1 MVALM
6 EGSGFAPA
14 TARMRADDPSGEG
27 MDGMPWLL
35 PLLGVLVV
43 VAGFAWAGWRR
54 ALPRGA
60 PVRGRGHRRP
70 GAGFPP
76 DPTII
81 AASTLRRDCLRRLH
95 GLPFGASGD
104 ESATVTGSAHAAV
117 VARTVEALQKV
128 GSDIRTTPRRPGLL
142 PQLTRTVNDPHA
154 SGMAVARIVAQ
165 DPTLAAR
172 LLKIANS
179 ALYRVQSRPVESL
192 ERAVASVG
200 TDGIRR
206 LVAAAL
212 VQPVMGATG
221 EGVFG
226 QLARQV
232 WTHTEL
238 SSAAAAEHARRG
250 GGADAFSVQLAGLMV
265 GLGSAVVVRSVREQ
279 YLRRPALVP
288 DAEVTFALLDGW
300 SVPVARRIAR
310 QWELSD
316 PLGSVLEAL
325 QEQGS
330 AATGA
335 RSLRFGSAASS
346 LAMLCHAGELAA
358 DEALA
363 RLAGIEADAEAVESV
378 WRRLC
383 RSLEEGGTPA

>member
-1 MVALM
+1 M
-6 EGSGFAPA
+6 S
-14 TARMRADDPSGEG
+14 
-27 MDGMPWLL
+27 GMPWLL

-43 VAGFAWAGWRR
+43 VGLAWAGWRR
-54 ALPRGA
+54 ARPRGA
-60 PVRGRGHRRP
+60 PARGGGRRRA

-76 DPTII
+76 DPTIT
-81 AASTLRRDCLRRLH
+81 AASTLRRDGLRRLH
-95 GLPFGASGD
+95 GLPFGAAG
-104 ESATVTGSAHAAV
+104 EAATATGSAHAAV

-128 GSDIRTTPRRPGLL
+128 GSDIRSTPRRPGLL

-154 SGMAVARIVAQ
+154 SGMAIAGIVAQ

-212 VQPVMGATG
+212 VQPVMGAPG

-226 QLARQV
+226 ELARQV

-250 GGADAFSVQLAGLMV
+250 GGADAFTVQLAGLMV

-316 PLGSVLEAL
+316 PLGSVLDAL
-325 QEQGS
+325 QEPGS

-335 RSLRFGSAASS
+335 RSLRFGSAAASM
-346 LAMLCHAGELAA
+346 AMLCRAGGLSA